1 MEHAAIVT
9 VIDEDGSQARL
20 HGYSPRFRQFIIDFE
35 GESLLVPGDAL
46 VFREDG
52 SYSALLSFADLNQVT
67 PDGSDEPVIVPL
79 VEEQLHVGKRVIETG
94 VVRVHTQVHERVE
107 VIDEPLLEEHIDV
120 ERVPVNRPVD
130 GPVSV
135 RQEGDTTIVP
145 VVREVLVVQKQLML
159 VEEIRL
165 TRRVTEARRPQRVTL
180 RSEEAHIERLSRDEA
195 DAGPRT

>member
-1 MEHAAIVT
+1 MEHAALVT
-9 VIDEDGSQARL
+9 VFDEDGSQAHL
-20 HGYSPRFRQFIIDFE
+20 QGYSPRFRQFIIDFE
-35 GESLLVPGDAL
+35 GERLLVPADAL
-46 VFREDG
+46 VSCEDG
-52 SYSALLSFADLNQVT
+52 SYTALLSFADL
-67 PDGSDEPVIVPL
+67 DRGAAEGSDEPVIVPL
-79 VEEQLHVGKRVIETG
+79 VEEQFHVDKRVVETG
-94 VVRVHTQVHERVE
+94 VVRVHTQVNEREE

-120 ERVPVNRPVD
+120 ERVPVNRPID

-145 VVREVLVVQKQLML
+145 VVREVLVVQKQLVL

-180 RSEEAHIERLSRDEA
+180 RGEEAHIERLSRDEA